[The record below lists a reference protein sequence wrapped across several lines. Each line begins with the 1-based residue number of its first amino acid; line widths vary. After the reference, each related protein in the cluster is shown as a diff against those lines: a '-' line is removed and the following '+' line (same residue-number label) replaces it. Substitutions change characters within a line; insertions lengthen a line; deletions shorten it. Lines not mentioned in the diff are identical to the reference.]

1 MLAKAK
7 EGIDKSIKHLD
18 LEFSKL
24 QLGRANPAL
33 IEDVRVEQ
41 YGSMQ
46 AVKNVA
52 SVSTLD
58 SQTLS
63 IKPWDKSIIWAI
75 AKAITES
82 GLGLNPQTMAD
93 SIMIKIPAL
102 TEERRVELTKV
113 AKKMAEEAKVWVRN
127 ARGDSLKSIKNA
139 EDSKEISEDVAKDLE
154 WDLQKLVDEA
164 NKKIDEHLK
173 KKTEDI
179 MKV

>member
-1 MLAKAK
+1 MLTKAS
-7 EGIDKSIKHLD
+7 EGINKSIKHLD

-24 QLGRANPAL
+24 QLGRANPVL
-33 IEDVRVEQ
+33 VEDIRVEQ
-41 YGSMQ
+41 YGSLQ
-46 AVKNVA
+46 PLKNVA

-63 IKPWDKSIIWAI
+63 IKPWDKTIIWAI
-75 AKAITES
+75 AKSITES

-93 SIMIKIPAL
+93 SIMIKVPAL

-127 ARGDSLKSIKNA
+127 ARADSNKVIKQA
-139 EDSKEISEDVAKDLE
+139 EDNKEISEDQAKDFE
-154 WDLQKLVDEA
+154 WDLQKMVDEA

-173 KKTEDI
+173 KKTDDI